1 MRGATS
7 RYRESVCE
15 KNSFRNSPSRLVRA
29 ISVISF
35 GSSKL
40 SAAGGRVFAESTST
54 GSFELERSKMR
65 KLTSSKAGAQKADD
79 LPADFREDDFLPTGP
94 ASFSFDA
101 APAWPRS
108 CAAARANILL
118 R

>member
-7 RYRESVCE
+7 RCRESVCE
-15 KNSFRNSPSRLVRA
+15 KKSFRNSPSRLVRA

-40 SAAGGRVFAESTST
+40 SVAGGRVFAESTST

-65 KLTSSKAGAQKADD
+65 KMTSSKASLGNLLADLPTD
-79 LPADFREDDFLPTGP
+79 LPAEDFVCAGA
-94 ASFSFDA
+94 ASFVAELADRKSV
-101 APAWPRS
+101 
-108 CAAARANILL
+108 
-118 R
+118 